1 MQMTKVDRGLS
12 FKDENDEFLIHFG
25 GSDLY
30 FTMNN
35 YHEDNQFIIT
45 IDDYIY
51 DMFSELFE
59 IALKE
64 KKPWND
70 IFENNSLIWCSESY
84 GTKENANRLIITKYD
99 DVFIIKF
106 YLNKNSFM
114 ANKNVCPVAFC
125 LSGSEYPS
133 ISNYLAITLNKIMRN
148 EFNRILSI

>member
-30 FTMNN
+30 FTMYN

-45 IDDYIY
+45 KDDYIY

-59 IALKE
+59 IVLKE
-64 KKPWND
+64 KKPWNN
-70 IFENNSLIWCSESY
+70 IIENNTIIWYSESY
-84 GTKENANRLIITKYD
+84 GVKENANKLFITKYD

-106 YLNKNSFM
+106 YLNKNSYM

-125 LSGSEYPS
+125 LSGSNYQS
-133 ISNYLAITLNKIMRN
+133 IPNFLAIKLNEIMREN
-148 EFNRILSI
+148 LSKTLK